1 VTIKWAEYHNRGTR
15 RSGYNR
21 EALGC
26 SADFYPTFDTA
37 IMLSFLRSD
46 LAQLNAYTP
55 HPESE
60 SEHQSQ
66 PIDRL
71 DTNECPYDLPEDL
84 KQQLASTY
92 RYQIE
97 ANRYPDGAHS
107 SLKSA
112 IAVYV
117 MESATNPVQID
128 ADNISVGNGS
138 DELIRSLLIA
148 TCLGGQ
154 GSILVAN
161 PTFSMY
167 GILAQTLGIPV
178 VTIQRDNGFAVNLIE
193 ADAAIAAHQESAQTV
208 SPPIRVVF
216 MVHPNSPTG
225 NPLNRAEIAW
235 LQQLP
240 SNILVVIDE
249 AYFEFSQQTLVSEI
263 AQRSNWVILRTFS
276 KAFRL
281 AAHRVGYAIAQPE
294 LIQVLEKVRLP
305 YNLPAMTQAAAQL
318 ALTHRQQL
326 LQTVPEVIQERDRL
340 YTALK
345 AHSQLRLW
353 PSAANF
359 IYLQMD
365 TEKAIA
371 DLSHQLKQLG
381 TSVRLTGGG
390 LRITI
395 GSLAENDRT
404 LERIFNIV
412 QTNG

>member
-1 VTIKWAEYHNRGTR
+1 
-15 RSGYNR
+15 
-21 EALGC
+21 
-26 SADFYPTFDTA
+26 
-37 IMLSFLRSD
+37 MLSFLRSD

-55 HPESE
+55 HPEAE
-60 SEHQSQ
+60 DDRHSQ

-71 DTNECPYDLPEDL
+71 DTNECPYDLPDDL
-84 KQQLASTY
+84 KQQLALTY
-92 RYQIE
+92 QRHLE

-112 IAVYV
+112 IATYV
-117 MESATNPVQID
+117 TESATTPIQID
-128 ADNISVGNGS
+128 ADHISVGNGS

-167 GILAQTLGIPV
+167 AILAQTLGIPV
-178 VTIQRDNGFAVNLIE
+178 VTIQRDDGFALNLDE
-193 ADAAIAAHQESAQTV
+193 AEAAISQTTA
-208 SPPIRVVF
+208 PPIRVVF

-225 NPLNRAEIAW
+225 NPLTSAEVEW

-240 SNILVVIDE
+240 SHVLVVIDE

-263 AQRSNWVILRTFS
+263 AERSNWVILRTFS

-294 LIQVLEKVRLP
+294 LIHVLEKVRLP

-326 LQTVPEVIQERDRL
+326 LQTVPELVQERDRL

-345 AHSQLRLW
+345 EHPQLRLW
-353 PSAANF
+353 QSTANF

-395 GSLAENDRT
+395 GSSAENDRT
-404 LERIFNIV
+404 LERILKII
-412 QTNG
+412 